1 MLSAMEMSSKMT
13 TEKNILWPQLQ
24 KEFIWQTQGELF
36 LQIDRAGI
44 QIEES

>member
-24 KEFIWQTQGELF
+24 RIHWQTQGELF